1 MDFDDTEEGLIGFTR
16 SNDREYDMLIDKLYQ
31 AGKISTKVF
40 AVYMDN
46 GDSSILIGDYDPSY
60 MREPTVPLQYVSLMD
75 NSMFWN
81 VPVKAVQFGFTEI
94 GLDGS

>member
-31 AGKISTKVF
+31 AGKISSKVF

-46 GDSSILIGDYDPSY
+46 GDSSI
-60 MREPTVPLQYVSLMD
+60 
-75 NSMFWN
+75 
-81 VPVKAVQFGFTEI
+81 
-94 GLDGS
+94 